1 MTKQRN
7 WAGNYIYNTTNWHYP
22 ETVEEIQ
29 QLVKKC
35 NRLKVVGSR
44 HSFNDIADSTEHMVS
59 LEKLNKVV
67 SFNKEG
73 RKITIEAG
81 MKYSEVSQYL
91 EGTGL
96 ALHNLASL
104 PHISVAGACAT
115 ATHGSGDKNGN
126 LATIVNGMEFVNASG
141 DIISLS
147 HEKNEEEM
155 KALAVSL
162 GAMGIITKLTLNLV
176 PDFQIRQDVYENLPF
191 AEFQANYDA
200 IFSSSYSV
208 SLFTNWKSE
217 YFNQV
222 WLKRAV
228 TSEQDSFEVKSAFF
242 GAKLATVKLHPIS
255 GHGAE
260 HCTDQLGI
268 AGPWHDRLSHFR
280 MNFTPSSG
288 KELQSE
294 YIIPREYVSDAIKA
308 LGTVSDKIAPLL
320 LVSEIRSIAADDL
333 WMSMNYKQDSIGIH
347 FTWQDNWEAV
357 KQVLPEIEAALEP
370 FHARPHWGKLF
381 TMAPDRVQSFYEKL
395 PQFRELVQKYDPEGK
410 FRNAF
415 LEKYIF
421 E

>member
-1 MTKQRN
+1 MANQRN
-7 WAGNYIYNTTNWHYP
+7 WAGNYIYSAENWHSP
-22 ETVEEIQ
+22 ESVEEIQ

-35 NRLKVVGSR
+35 KRLKVVGSR
-44 HSFNDIADSTEHMVS
+44 HSFNDIADSTEHMIS

-67 SFNKEG
+67 SFNKAES
-73 RKITIEAG
+73 KITIEAG

-126 LATIVNGMEFVNASG
+126 LATIVDAMEFVNANG
-141 DIISLS
+141 EVISLS
-147 HEKNEEEM
+147 RENNEEEL
-155 KALAVSL
+155 KALVVSL
-162 GAMGIITKLTLNLV
+162 GALGIITKLTLNLV
-176 PDFQIRQDVYENLPF
+176 PDFQVRQDVYENLTF
-191 AEFQANYDA
+191 DEFEANYDA

-208 SLFTNWKSE
+208 SLFTDWGAE
-217 YFNQV
+217 RFTQV

-228 TSEQDSFEVKSAFF
+228 TEGDSIEVVSGFF
-242 GAKLATVKLHPIS
+242 GAKLASVKLHPIA

-294 YIIPREYVSDAIKA
+294 YIIPRENVKDAVKA
-308 LGTVSDKIAPLL
+308 LGALGDKIAPLL

-333 WMSMNYKQDSIGIH
+333 WMSMNYKQDSIGLH
-347 FTWQDNWEAV
+347 FTWKDDWSSV

-381 TMAPDRVQSFYEKL
+381 TMAPERVQSFYEKL
-395 PQFRELVQKYDPEGK
+395 PQFRELVRKYDPDGK

-415 LEKYIF
+415 LDKYIF
-421 E
+421 